1 MVRVLNP
8 NCNNKMLDTSFTRE
22 EYKREP
28 RLKNTSFPSQRF
40 PRTTKNKGMGA
51 AFSVLGKI
59 NEESPSFS
67 LLKKTAEYEIRKYA
81 KSTAIETTYEA
92 VRDFFYE

>member
-1 MVRVLNP
+1 
-8 NCNNKMLDTSFTRE
+8 
-22 EYKREP
+22 
-28 RLKNTSFPSQRF
+28 
-40 PRTTKNKGMGA
+40 MGA
-51 AFSVLGKI
+51 ALSVLGKI